1 MITVAVIGGGAVGGL
16 FAAVALGCGHDTV
29 LCVRTPF
36 PALEITVAGA
46 ARTVPVRIAT
56 DPAQERPVD
65 WVMLATKAH
74 DTAGAAPWLERLIGP
89 GTIVA
94 ALQNGVDHE
103 ERMRPF
109 AGDAEIMPALTYTAV
124 ERTGP
129 GRITHHSG
137 SKVFV
142 PEGPAGAAFAGLLA
156 GSGIEV
162 VQEADFLTTCWRK
175 MLANSAANP
184 ITTLTLRRIGVMRE
198 PRIRELAHGLFRETL
213 AVGVAAGA
221 QLTEG
226 DFDAMVER
234 YDTLNPVSGSSMLY
248 DRLAGRPLEYDALT
262 GAVVRMAER
271 HGIPVPLNRAMLA
284 LLEALD
290 QAPRPSGDREGPSP
304 RLGG

>member
-1 MITVAVIGGGAVGGL
+1 LTTVAVIGGGAVGGL
-16 FAAVALGCGHDTV
+16 FAAAAQECGNETA
-29 LCVRTPF
+29 LCVRIPF
-36 PALEITVAGA
+36 AALEIEGNGVT
-46 ARTVPVRIAT
+46 RTVPVRIAT
-56 DPAQERPVD
+56 DPTRETPVD

-74 DTAGAAPWLERLIGP
+74 DTAGAAGWLEKLIGP

-94 ALQNGVDHE
+94 VLQNGVDHE
-103 ERMRPF
+103 ARIRPF
-109 AGDAEIMPALTYTAV
+109 AGEAGIMPALVYTAV

-129 GRITHHSG
+129 GRIVHHSG

-142 PEGPAGAAFAGLLA
+142 PEGRAGAAFVEIA
-156 GSGIEV
+156 
-162 VQEADFLTTCWRK
+162 QEADFLTACWRK

-184 ITTLTLRRIGVMRE
+184 ITALTLRRIGVMRE
-198 PRIRELAHGLFRETL
+198 PGIRELAHGLFRETL
-213 AVGVAAGA
+213 AVGLAAGA
-221 QLTEG
+221 KLTEK

-234 YDTLNPVSGSSMLY
+234 YDTLNPTSGSSMLY

-290 QAPRPSGDREGPSP
+290 RGLSGSA
-304 RLGG
+304 

>member
-1 MITVAVIGGGAVGGL
+1 MTKVAVIGGGAVGGL
-16 FAAVALGCGHDTV
+16 FAAAAHECGHDTV

-36 PALEITVAGA
+36 PALEIGG
-46 ARTVPVRIAT
+46 RTVPVRIAT
-56 DPAQERPVD
+56 DPSGRHQVD

-74 DTAGAAPWLERLIGP
+74 DTASAAAWLERLIGP
-89 GTIVA
+89 GTIIA

-103 ERMRPF
+103 ARIRPF
-109 AGDAEIMPALTYTAV
+109 AGDAEILPALVYTAV
-124 ERTGP
+124 ERTAP
-129 GRITHHSG
+129 GRIVHHSG

-142 PEGPAGAAFAGLLA
+142 PEGRAGAAFASLLA
-156 GSGIEV
+156 GSEIEII
-162 VQEADFLTTCWRK
+162 QEADFLTASWRK

-184 ITTLTLRRIGVMRE
+184 ITALTLRRIGVMRE

-213 AVGVAAGA
+213 AVGLAAGA
-221 QLTEG
+221 RLTEA

-234 YDTLNPVSGSSMLY
+234 YDTLNPASGSSMLY

-271 HGIPVPLNRAMLA
+271 HGIAAPLNRAMLA

-290 QAPRPSGDREGPSP
+290 KGRK
-304 RLGG
+304 

>member
-1 MITVAVIGGGAVGGL
+1 
-16 FAAVALGCGHDTV
+16 V

-36 PALEITVAGA
+36 PALEIDGNV
-46 ARTVPVRIAT
+46 VPVRIAA
-56 DPAQERPVD
+56 DPTYERPVD

-74 DTAGAAPWLERLIGP
+74 DTAGAAPWLERVVGP
-89 GTIVA
+89 ETIIAV
-94 ALQNGVDHE
+94 LQNGVDHE
-103 ERMRPF
+103 ERIRPF
-109 AGDAEIMPALTYTAV
+109 AGAAAIMPALTYTAV
-124 ERTGP
+124 ERTGL

-142 PEGPAGAAFAGLLA
+142 PAGPAGPAFAELLN
-156 GSGIEV
+156 GSGIEI
-162 VQEADFLTTCWRK
+162 VQEADFLTACWRK
-175 MLANSAANP
+175 LLANAAANP

-221 QLTEG
+221 KLSEA
-226 DFDAMVER
+226 DFDAVAER
-234 YDTLNPVSGSSMLY
+234 YDTLNPTSGSSMLY

-262 GAVVRMAER
+262 GAVVRTAER

-290 QAPRPSGDREGPSP
+290 KGATGSP
-304 RLGG
+304 

>member
-1 MITVAVIGGGAVGGL
+1 LTTVAVIGGGAVGGL
-16 FAAVALGCGHDTV
+16 FAAAAHGCGHDTV

-36 PALEITVAGA
+36 PALEVGM
-46 ARTVPVRIAT
+46 RTVPVRIAT
-56 DPAQERPVD
+56 DPGTQQPVD

-74 DTAGAAPWLERLIGP
+74 DTANAAPWLGRLVGP
-89 GTIVA
+89 GTVVA

-103 ERMRPF
+103 ARIRPF
-109 AGDAEIMPALTYTAV
+109 AGGAGIMPALVYTAV

-129 GRITHHSG
+129 GRIVHHSG

-156 GSGIEV
+156 GSEIEIA
-162 VQEADFLTTCWRK
+162 QEADFLTACWRK

-213 AVGVAAGA
+213 AVGLAAGA
-221 QLTEG
+221 KLTEA

-234 YDTLNPVSGSSMLY
+234 YDTLNPTSGSSMLY

-271 HGIPVPLNRAMLA
+271 HGIAAPLNRAMLA

-290 QAPRPSGDREGPSP
+290 KGIAPRPFYGRGDSGRTPNSPS
-304 RLGG
+304 

>member
-1 MITVAVIGGGAVGGL
+1 LTTVAVIGGGAVGGL
-16 FAAVALGCGHDTV
+16 FAAAAQDCGHDTV

-36 PALEITVAGA
+36 PALEIGD
-46 ARTVPVRIAT
+46 RTVPVRIAA

-65 WVMLATKAH
+65 WVMLATKAQ
-74 DTAGAAPWLERLIGP
+74 DTASAAPWLERLVGP

-94 ALQNGVDHE
+94 ALQNGVDHQA
-103 ERMRPF
+103 RIRPF
-109 AGDAEIMPALTYTAV
+109 AGAAEIMPALVYTAV

-129 GRITHHSG
+129 GRIVHHSG

-142 PEGPAGAAFAGLLA
+142 PDGRTGAAFAALLA
-156 GSGIEV
+156 VSGIEIA
-162 VQEADFLTTCWRK
+162 QEADFLTASWRK

-213 AVGVAAGA
+213 AVGRAAGA
-221 QLTEG
+221 RLTEA

-234 YDTLNPVSGSSMLY
+234 YDTLSPTSGSSMLY

-271 HGIPVPLNRAMLA
+271 HCIPAPLNRAMLA

-290 QAPRPSGDREGPSP
+290 RGLTQQ
-304 RLGG
+304 

>member
-1 MITVAVIGGGAVGGL
+1 LTTVAVIGGGAVGGL
-16 FAAVALGCGHDTV
+16 FAAAAHGCGHETV
-29 LCVRTPF
+29 LCVCTPF
-36 PALEITVAGA
+36 PALEIDGKV
-46 ARTVPVRIAT
+46 VPVRIAT
-56 DPAQERPVD
+56 DPGHERPAD

-74 DTAGAAPWLERLIGP
+74 DTAGAAPWLEGLIGP

-103 ERMRPF
+103 ARIRPF
-109 AGDAEIMPALTYTAV
+109 AGEAEIMPALVYTAV

-129 GRITHHSG
+129 GRIVHHSG

-142 PEGPAGAAFAGLLA
+142 PEGGAGAAFTKLLA
-156 GSGIEV
+156 GSEIEI
-162 VQEADFLTTCWRK
+162 VQEPDFLTACWRK

-198 PRIRELAHGLFRETL
+198 PRIRELAHSLFRETL
-213 AVGVAAGA
+213 AVGLAAGA
-221 QLTEG
+221 KLTEA
-226 DFDAMVER
+226 DFAAMVER
-234 YDTLNPVSGSSMLY
+234 YDTLNPTSGSSMLY

-290 QAPRPSGDREGPSP
+290 QSPRP
-304 RLGG
+304 